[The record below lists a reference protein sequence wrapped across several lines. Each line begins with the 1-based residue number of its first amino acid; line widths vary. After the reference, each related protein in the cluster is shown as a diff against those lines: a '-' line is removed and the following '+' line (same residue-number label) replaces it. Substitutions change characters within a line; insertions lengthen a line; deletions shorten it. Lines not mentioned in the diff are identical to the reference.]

1 MAVSLSKGS
10 KISLAKVAAD
20 AGISGGL
27 TKIMVGLGWDVNRY
41 DGGAEFDLDAAAFM
55 LGAEGVQC
63 GTVFCACDEVN
74 VHQNYKDMV
83 IKAKDNSTR
92 VTGRSYGHP
101 VRQIRNALSNK
112 YLEMEQSGVTF
123 EELEGLTVGSL
134 RKAVVEG
141 DVKEGTFMAGQ
152 IAGLVSEIR
161 PAKVIVETMFEEA
174 DKLLGRKLEA

>member
-1 MAVSLSKGS
+1 
-10 KISLAKVAAD
+10 
-20 AGISGGL
+20 
-27 TKIMVGLGWDVNRY
+27 
-41 DGGAEFDLDAAAFM
+41 M

-74 VHQNYKDMV
+74 VHPNYKDMV
-83 IKAKDNSTR
+83 VRAKDNSTR

-112 YLEMEQSGVTF
+112 YLEMAQSGVTF

-141 DVKEGTFMAGQ
+141 DTKQGTFMAGQ
-152 IAGLVSEIR
+152 IAGLIKEVR
-161 PAKVIVETMFEEA
+161 PVKVIIESMFEEA
-174 DKLLGRKLEA
+174 DKLLGRKIEA